1 MSEPNPIE
9 LSTLVALAISL
20 ARQDE
25 FGVRAIEANERIIE
39 LSPGDLN
46 ARNRLARCHLV
57 AGDLDAARGV
67 YMATLAIAP
76 EDKIAR
82 NGMREIDQLRSDAA
96 RDRRSMAEGVP
107 AAVGRAVMQARSSRL
122 VRALHGLA
130 TDPADMVDALLHV
143 EHQLRE
149 GDRDWIRVMDETAAG
164 FRSFAGFTPR
174 QAEVIRDIYRRYL
187 AAGTR
192 R

>member
-1 MSEPNPIE
+1 MPNLNE
-9 LSTLVALAISL
+9 LSTLVALASSL

-25 FGVRAIEANERIIE
+25 FGIRAIEANERIIE

-67 YMATLAIAP
+67 YVATLRIAP

-82 NGMREIDQLRSDAA
+82 NGLREIDQLQLEAA
-96 RDRRSMAEGVP
+96 RDRQSVTNGVST
-107 AAVGRAVMQARSSRL
+107 AVGRSIEQARSPRL
-122 VRALHGLA
+122 SRALEGLA

-149 GDRDWIRVMDETAAG
+149 RDREWIRVMDETAAG

-174 QAEVIRDIYRRYL
+174 QAEVIRDIYGRYL

-192 R
+192 